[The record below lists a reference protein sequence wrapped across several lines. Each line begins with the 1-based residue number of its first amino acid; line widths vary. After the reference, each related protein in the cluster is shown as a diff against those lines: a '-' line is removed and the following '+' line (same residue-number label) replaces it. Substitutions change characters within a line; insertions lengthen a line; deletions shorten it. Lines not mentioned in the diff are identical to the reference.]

1 MQGWLYKQWK
11 KSKGLN
17 EEKQNL
23 KENAYL
29 GELPSSK
36 LKKMKWN
43 PVTDKKPVNEGL
55 KSNIMQKWDTTK
67 VIERD
72 LVDFLKSAMDASGEE
87 LVQDI
92 QTVLKKV
99 ANLRVK

>member
-1 MQGWLYKQWK
+1 VK
-11 KSKGLN
+11 
-17 EEKQNL
+17 L
-23 KENAYL
+23 KDLLSENVL
-29 GELPSSK
+29 GQLPSSK
-36 LKKMKWN
+36 LMKMKWN
-43 PVTDKKPVNEGL
+43 PVTGKKNKVNEGL

-72 LVDFLKSAMDASGEE
+72 LVDYLKSAMDASGEE

-99 ANLRVK
+99 ANLRIK